1 VENPTAPWK
10 RPGPAALLLLA
21 SAAACLP
28 LLFLPFVFDDVMSV
42 QNNPLLRDL
51 SNAAYLFHPAYTPVF
66 RNEGFEPFTYLALM
80 LAGKLVAWQA
90 WGFHLFSL
98 LAHAATA
105 WTVYKLALLLFEK
118 EKPALLAGLCF
129 ALHPAQAETL
139 VAALFSGTIF
149 SALFFLAALYRFIDG
164 DGRDGAGG
172 KLLTGLLFL
181 VSLLFKERAFSGLL
195 LFCLLPF
202 LRSSQKPPG
211 CRKGMKIP
219 YGESSLTPA
228 SPGCGSGELRRRLPE
243 LLALAFFWAAALLSR
258 LTAARGSGLGFR
270 DLDPAYL
277 FAKLAVYAKMLLLP
291 FWLSPVYQKTSPA
304 PDAAGLAALLLAAG
318 MIFLAFKYSG
328 RGRQGYSP
336 AAAGAA
342 LFILL
347 LIPYLNLLPISDL
360 SEYLNSV
367 FASSRYLY
375 LPLAG
380 ASLIFAAFAEKAAEL
395 LSARPGG
402 KAVLAAAG
410 GSVLALCL
418 ALSAQQQLLWRS
430 DEAVWKRAVKLNPAS
445 PWANYM
451 LGSYYLQAGLP
462 DEALPRL
469 NLALSLAP
477 PAGVRSN
484 ALGALGAAR
493 LLKGETKE
501 AELAALKALE
511 AWEFN
516 YDAWNIYGAAL
527 AGLGKRKEAA
537 AAFEKAA
544 ESGITGAG
552 PLVNLGRV
560 WLEEGDKAK
569 AAGAFE
575 RALKRER
582 TAGTLDLL
590 CGTYA
595 ASGRLKE
602 AAGACLASLELEP
615 DRPAALLRLARIYT
629 GLGMTEP
636 AELCLAEAARLDPA
650 DPEMRALLKELRG
663 KK

>member
-1 VENPTAPWK
+1 MQEQTAPWEK
-10 RPGPAALLLLA
+10 LKPGAVVLLA

-66 RNEGFEPFTYLALM
+66 RNEGFEPFTFLALM

-98 LAHAATA
+98 LTHAATA
-105 WTVYKLALLLFEK
+105 WAVYRLALLLFGK

-129 ALHPAQAETL
+129 ALHPVQAETL

-149 SALFFLAALYRFIDG
+149 SALLFLAALYRFIDG
-164 DGRDGAGG
+164 DGRGGAGG
-172 KLLTGLLFL
+172 KLLTGLLFG

-202 LRSSQKPPG
+202 LR
-211 CRKGMKIP
+211 CRKSMQIP
-219 YGESSLTPA
+219 YEESSLTLA
-228 SPGCGSGELRRRLPE
+228 SPGGGFAELRRRLPE

-258 LTAARGSGLGFR
+258 LSAARGSGLGFGN
-270 DLDPAYL
+270 LDPAYL
-277 FAKLAVYAKMLLLP
+277 FAKLAAYAKMLLLP
-291 FWLSPVYQKTSPA
+291 FWLSPVYQKTSA
-304 PDAAGLAALLLAAG
+304 VPDPAGLAALLLAAG
-318 MIFLAFKYSG
+318 IVFPAFKHSG
-328 RGRQGYSP
+328 RGRHGYSP

-342 LFILL
+342 IFAIL

-367 FASSRYLY
+367 FASTRYLY

-380 ASLIFAAFAEKAAEL
+380 ASLVFAAFASRTEEL
-395 LSARPGG
+395 LSGRPRG
-402 KAVLAAAG
+402 KTVLLAAG
-410 GSVLALCL
+410 VSVLALCL
-418 ALSAQQQLLWRS
+418 ALSARQQLLWRS
-430 DEAVWKRAVKLNPAS
+430 DEAVWKRTVKLNPAS

-469 NLALSLAP
+469 NLALSLDP

-484 ALGALGAAR
+484 ALGALAAAR

-501 AELAALKALE
+501 AEQAALKALE

-527 AGLGKRKEAA
+527 AGLGKKTEAA
-537 AAFEKAA
+537 KAFSKAA
-544 ESGITGAG
+544 EAGITGAA

-560 WLEEGDKAK
+560 YLELKDNGK
-569 AAGAFE
+569 AAEAFE

-582 TAGTLDLL
+582 TAATLDLL

-602 AAGACLASLELEP
+602 ARDACLASIELEP
-615 DRPAALLRLARIYT
+615 DRPPALLLLGKIYL

-636 AELCLAEAARLDPA
+636 AGLCLAEAARLAPG
-650 DPEMRALLKELRG
+650 DPEVQASFKELRS

>member
-1 VENPTAPWK
+1 MEKPPAFWEK
-10 RPGPAALLLLA
+10 LKPGAVVLLA

-51 SNAAYLFHPAYTPVF
+51 SNAAYLFHPAYTAVF
-66 RNEGFEPFTYLALM
+66 RNEGFEPFTFLALM

-90 WGFHLFSL
+90 WGFHAFSL

-105 WTVYKLALLLFEK
+105 WAVYRLARLLFGK

-164 DGRDGAGG
+164 DGRDGTGG
-172 KLLTGLLFL
+172 KLLTGLLFG
-181 VSLLFKERAFSGLL
+181 VSLLFKERAFSGLP
-195 LFCLLPF
+195 LFFLLPF
-202 LRSSQKPPG
+202 LRPG
-211 CRKGMKIP
+211 RGKGGNRP
-219 YGESSLTPA
+219 DGESSLTLA
-228 SPGCGSGELRRRLPE
+228 SPPGGFGELRRRAPE
-243 LLALAFFWAAALLSR
+243 LLALSFFWAAALLSR
-258 LTAARGSGLGFR
+258 LAAHRGSGLGFGN
-270 DLDPAYL
+270 LDPAYL

-291 FWLSPVYQKTSPA
+291 FWLSPVYQKTSTA
-304 PDAAGLAALLLAAG
+304 PDLAGLAALLLAGG
-318 MIFLAFKYSG
+318 MVFLAFKYTA
-328 RGRQGYSP
+328 RGSRNYSP
-336 AAAGAA
+336 AATGAA
-342 LFILL
+342 AFVILL
-347 LIPYLNLLPISDL
+347 LPYLNLLPISDL

-367 FASSRYLY
+367 FASTRYLY

-380 ASLIFAAFAEKAAEL
+380 ASLVFAAFASRTEEV
-395 LSARPGG
+395 LSGRPGG
-402 KAVLAAAG
+402 KAVLLAAG
-410 GSVLALCL
+410 GSVLALSL
-418 ALSAQQQLLWRS
+418 ALSAQQLLLWRS
-430 DEAVWKRAVKLNPAS
+430 DEAVWLRAVKLNPAS

-451 LGSYYLQAGLP
+451 LGSYYLQRGLP
-462 DEALPRL
+462 GEALPRL
-469 NLALSLAP
+469 NLALSLDP

-484 ALGALGAAR
+484 ALGALAAAH
-493 LLKGETKE
+493 LLRGEAKK
-501 AELAALKALE
+501 AEQAALKALE

-516 YDAWNIYGAAL
+516 YDAWNIYGAAR
-527 AGLGKRKEAA
+527 AGLGKKAEAA
-537 AAFEKAA
+537 KAFSKAA
-544 ESGITGAG
+544 EAGITGAA
-552 PLVNLGRV
+552 PLVNLGKV
-560 WLEEGDKAK
+560 YLELKDKEK

-575 RALKRER
+575 RALKREK

-615 DRPAALLRLARIYT
+615 DRPPALLLLGKIYL

-636 AELCLAEAARLDPA
+636 AEICLAEAARLDPA
-650 DPEMRALLKELRG
+650 DPEIQASLKKFRA

>member
-1 VENPTAPWK
+1 MQ
-10 RPGPAALLLLA
+10 RPPASWEKLKPGAVVLLA

-51 SNAAYLFHPAYTPVF
+51 SNAAYLFHPAYTSVF
-66 RNEGFEPFTYLALM
+66 RNEGFEPFTFLALM

-98 LAHAATA
+98 LAHAAAA
-105 WTVYKLALLLFEK
+105 WAVYELALLLLEK

-164 DGRDGAGG
+164 DGRGGTGG
-172 KLLTGLLFL
+172 KLLTGLLFG

-202 LRSSQKPPG
+202 LRNPPKPLER
-211 CRKGMKIP
+211 RKGMKVP
-219 YGESSLTPA
+219 YGENSLTLA
-228 SPGCGSGELRRRLPE
+228 SPGGGSGELRRRLPE
-243 LLALAFFWAAALLSR
+243 LLALSFFWAAALLSR
-258 LTAARGSGLGFR
+258 LAAARGSGLGFEN
-270 DLDPAYL
+270 LDPAYL

-291 FWLSPVYQKTSPA
+291 FWLSPVYQKTSA
-304 PDAAGLAALLLAAG
+304 VPDLAGLAALLLAAG
-318 MIFLAFKYSG
+318 VIFLAFKYSG
-328 RGRQGYSP
+328 RGRHGYSP

-342 LFILL
+342 IFAILL
-347 LIPYLNLLPISDL
+347 LPYLNLLPISDL

-367 FASSRYLY
+367 FASTRYLY

-380 ASLIFAAFAEKAAEL
+380 ASIVFAAFAAKAWEL
-395 LSARPGG
+395 LSARPFG
-402 KAVLAAAG
+402 KAVFMAAG
-410 GSVLALCL
+410 ASVLALCL
-418 ALSAQQQLLWRS
+418 ALSARQQLLWRS
-430 DEAVWKRAVKLNPAS
+430 DEAVWLRAVKLNPAS

-451 LGSYYLQAGLP
+451 LGSYYLQRGLP
-462 DEALPRL
+462 GEALPRL
-469 NLALSLAP
+469 ELALSLGP

-484 ALGALGAAR
+484 ALGALAAVR
-493 LLKGETKE
+493 LLTGEAKE
-501 AELAALKALE
+501 AEQAALKALE

-527 AGLGKRKEAA
+527 AGLGKKAEAA
-537 AAFEKAA
+537 KAFSKAA
-544 ESGITGAG
+544 EAGITGAA
-552 PLVNLGRV
+552 PLVNLGRIY
-560 WLEEGDKAK
+560 LELKDTGK
-569 AAGAFE
+569 AAEAFE

-595 ASGRLKE
+595 AAGRLKE
-602 AAGACLASLELEP
+602 ARDACLASLELEP
-615 DRPAALLRLARIYT
+615 DRPPALLLLGKIYL

-636 AELCLAEAARLDPA
+636 AGLCLAEAARLAPG
-650 DPEMRALLKELRG
+650 DPEVQASLKELRS

>member
-1 VENPTAPWK
+1 MEKPPAFWEK
-10 RPGPAALLLLA
+10 LKPGAVVLLA
-21 SAAACLP
+21 SAAAWLP

-66 RNEGFEPFTYLALM
+66 RNEGFEPFTFLALM

-90 WGFHLFSL
+90 WGFHAFSL
-98 LAHAATA
+98 LAHTATA
-105 WTVYKLALLLFEK
+105 WAVYKLALLLFEK

-139 VAALFSGTIF
+139 IAALFSGTVF

-164 DGRDGAGG
+164 DGRDGTGG
-172 KLLTGLLFL
+172 KLLTGLLFG

-195 LFCLLPF
+195 LFFLLPL
-202 LRSSQKPPG
+202 LRSG
-211 CRKGMKIP
+211 G
-219 YGESSLTPA
+219 GF
-228 SPGCGSGELRRRLPE
+228 GELRRRAPE
-243 LLALAFFWAAALLSR
+243 LLALSFFWAAALLSR
-258 LTAARGSGLGFR
+258 LAAGRGSGLGFEN
-270 DLDPAYL
+270 LDPAFL
-277 FAKLAVYAKMLLLP
+277 FAKLSVYAKMLLLP

-304 PDAAGLAALLLAAG
+304 PDLAGLAALLLAG
-318 MIFLAFKYSG
+318 GIVFLAFKYTR
-328 RGRQGYSP
+328 RGARNYSP
-336 AAAGAA
+336 AAAGTAA
-342 LFILL
+342 FGLL
-347 LIPYLNLLPISDL
+347 LLPYLNLLPISDL

-367 FASSRYLY
+367 FASTRYLY
-375 LPLAG
+375 LPMAG
-380 ASLIFAAFAEKAAEL
+380 ASLVFAAFAAKAEEV
-395 LSARPGG
+395 LSVRPGG
-402 KAVLAAAG
+402 KTVFLAAG
-410 GSVLALCL
+410 GSVLALFL

-430 DEAVWKRAVKLNPAS
+430 DEAVWRRAVKLNPAS

-451 LGSYYLQAGLP
+451 LGSYYLQRGLP
-462 DEALPRL
+462 GEALPRL
-469 NLALSLAP
+469 ELALSLAP

-484 ALGALGAAR
+484 ALGALAAAR
-493 LLKGETKE
+493 LMKGETKE
-501 AELAALKALE
+501 AERAALKALE
-511 AWEFN
+511 TWEFN

-527 AGLGKRKEAA
+527 AGLGKKTEAA
-537 AAFEKAA
+537 KAFSKAA
-544 ESGITGAG
+544 EAGMTGAA
-552 PLVNLGRV
+552 PLVNLGRIY
-560 WLEEGDKAK
+560 LELKENGK

-615 DRPAALLRLARIYT
+615 DRPPALLLLGKIYL

-636 AELCLAEAARLDPA
+636 AELCLAGAARLDPA
-650 DPEMRALLKELRG
+650 DPEIQASLKKFRA